1 MRVTFIVAAVDFSGG
16 IRVIAQYAEGLRRR
30 GHDVLVISP
39 SAVPYGRLARFRNQY
54 FPKRQ
59 TYAPSHLDSTL
70 VAINFLERYRPVRL
84 EDVPQADVI
93 IATWWETAE
102 WIVAFPEDRGKKVHF
117 VQGYETFHGN
127 KERVDAC
134 LQLPNEKITISKWLE
149 NILVEQL
156 ETKEPF
162 LVTNGV
168 DAHLFSLP
176 DRVMPEKPRL
186 GFVHASSFY
195 KGSDIAIRA
204 LSIAKERIP
213 ELQAIAFGHG
223 ALDPVSPFPDFIDY
237 HISPAQSEL
246 PSIYGSCTAWIFP
259 SREEGFGLP
268 ILEALASGTPLIAT
282 PAGAAPEILK
292 NGGGYILDGFNADEM
307 ADKIVQMVSIEAD
320 EWKLKSSE
328 CLRIANNHSLEK
340 SIDKFESALIE
351 ISKKF

>member
-1 MRVTFIVAAVDFSGG
+1 MKITFIVAAVDFSGG
-16 IRVIAQYAEGLRRR
+16 IRVIAQYAEGLRRK
-30 GHDVLVISP
+30 GHDVLVVSP
-39 SAVPYGRLARFRNQY
+39 SPVPYGRLARFRNQY

-59 TYAPSHLDSTL
+59 MSTPSHLDNTL
-70 VAINFLERYRPVRL
+70 VAVKFLERYRPVRP

-102 WIVAFPEDRGKKVHF
+102 WIAALPEDRGKKVHF
-117 VQGYETFHGN
+117 VQGYEAFHGT

-156 ETKEPF
+156 KTKEPL

-168 DAHLFSLP
+168 EVRLFSLP
-176 DRVMPEKPRL
+176 DRAMPEKPRL

-213 ELQAIAFGHG
+213 ELQAVAFGHD
-223 ALDPVSPFPDFIDY
+223 AVDPVSPLPDFIDY
-237 HISPAQSEL
+237 HVSPAQSDL
-246 PSIYGSCTAWIFP
+246 RTIYGSCTAWIFP

-268 ILEALASGTPLIAT
+268 ILEALASGTPLVAT
-282 PAGAAPEILK
+282 PAGAAPEILR
-292 NGGGYILDGFNADEM
+292 NGGGFILDGFSADEM
-307 ADKIVQMVSIEAD
+307 ADKIVQMVSIGAD

-328 CLRIANNHSLEK
+328 CLRIAQSHSLDK
-340 SIDKFESALIE
+340 SIDKFESALTNIF
-351 ISKKF
+351 KKF